1 MKGDLILMKLTE
13 QVKFD
18 KNGLVPAIVQD
29 FKTLEVLMMGYMN
42 KESLEIT
49 LETGKT
55 CFWSRSRGKLWIK
68 GETSGHIQKVK
79 EIFIDCDKDT
89 LLIKV
94 EQIGGA
100 CHMGY
105 RTCFYRKYNKDDFIV
120 VEKKLFDPE
129 KIYKKT

>member
-1 MKGDLILMKLTE
+1 MKLIE

-18 KNGLVPAIVQD
+18 KDGLIPAVIQD
-29 FKTLEVLMMGYMN
+29 FKTLQVLMVGYMN

-49 LETGKT
+49 LKTGKT

-68 GETSGHIQKVK
+68 GETSGHIQKIK
-79 EIFIDCDKDT
+79 EILIDCDSDT

-94 EQIGGA
+94 EQIVGA

-105 RTCFYRKYNKDDFIV
+105 RTCFYRKYDKDSFTV
-120 VEKKLFDPE
+120 AEKKLFDPE

>member
-1 MKGDLILMKLTE
+1 MKFIE

-18 KNGLVPAIVQD
+18 KNGLVPVIIQD
-29 FKTLEVLMMGYMN
+29 FETSQVLMMGYMN
-42 KESLEIT
+42 KESLET
-49 LETGKT
+49 TVKTGRT

-79 EIFIDCDKDT
+79 EILIDCDNDT
-89 LLIKV
+89 LLIKA

-100 CHMGY
+100 CHTGY
-105 RTCFYRKYNKDDFIV
+105 RTCFYRKYDKSDFTVI
-120 VEKKLFDPE
+120 EEKLFDPE

>member
-1 MKGDLILMKLTE
+1 MKRDLILMKLIE

-18 KNGLVPAIVQD
+18 KNGLVPVVIQD
-29 FKTLEVLMMGYMN
+29 FETLQVLMVGYMN
-42 KESLEIT
+42 KESLETT
-49 LETGKT
+49 LKTGKT

-79 EIFIDCDKDT
+79 GILIDCDNDT

-100 CHMGY
+100 CHTGY
-105 RTCFYRKYNKDDFIV
+105 RTCFYRKYDKDGFTV

>member
-1 MKGDLILMKLTE
+1 MKLIE

-18 KNGLVPAIVQD
+18 KKGLVPVVIQD
-29 FKTLEVLMMGYMN
+29 FKTLQVLMVGYMN
-42 KESLEIT
+42 KESLETT
-49 LETGKT
+49 LKTGKT
-55 CFWSRSRGKLWIK
+55 CFWSRSRGKLWMK
-68 GETSGHIQKVK
+68 GETSGHIQKTK
-79 EIFIDCDKDT
+79 DILIDCDNDT

-105 RTCFYRKYNKDDFIV
+105 RTCFYRKYDKDGLAV

>member
-1 MKGDLILMKLTE
+1 MKLIE

-18 KNGLVPAIVQD
+18 KNGLVPAIIQD
-29 FKTLEVLMMGYMN
+29 FKTLEVLMVGYMN
-42 KESLEIT
+42 KESLETT
-49 LETGKT
+49 LKTGKT
-55 CFWSRSRGKLWIK
+55 CFWSRSRRKLWIK

-79 EIFIDCDKDT
+79 EILIDCDNDT
-89 LLIKV
+89 LLIKA

-105 RTCFYRKYNKDDFIV
+105 RTCFYRKYNKNDFTIV
-120 VEKKLFDPE
+120 GKKLFNPE

>member
-1 MKGDLILMKLTE
+1 MKRDLILMKLTE
-13 QVKFD
+13 QVKFN
-18 KNGLVPAIVQD
+18 KNGLVPVIIQD
-29 FKTLEVLMMGYMN
+29 FKTLQVLMVGYMN
-42 KESLEIT
+42 KESLKTT
-49 LETGKT
+49 LKTGRT

-79 EIFIDCDKDT
+79 EILIDCDKDT

-105 RTCFYRKYNKDDFIV
+105 RTCFYRKYDKDGFTV

>member
-1 MKGDLILMKLTE
+1 MKLVE

-18 KNGLVPAIVQD
+18 KNGLVPVVIQD
-29 FKTLEVLMMGYMN
+29 FETLQVLMVGYMN
-42 KESLEIT
+42 KESLETT
-49 LETGKT
+49 LKTGRT
-55 CFWSRSRGKLWIK
+55 CFWSRSREKLWMK

-79 EIFIDCDKDT
+79 EILIDCDKDT

-105 RTCFYRKYNKDDFIV
+105 RTCFYRKHDKDGLTV

>member
-1 MKGDLILMKLTE
+1 MMNIIE
-13 QVKFD
+13 QVNFD
-18 KNGLVPAIVQD
+18 KNGLIPVIVQD
-29 FKTLEVLMMGYMN
+29 FKTSDVLMMGYMN
-42 KESLEIT
+42 KESLETT
-49 LETGKT
+49 LKTGRT

-68 GETSGHIQKVK
+68 GEISGHIQKAK
-79 EIFIDCDKDT
+79 DILIDCDNDT

-100 CHMGY
+100 CHTGY
-105 RTCFYRKYNKDDFIV
+105 RTCFYRRYDKDGFTV

>member
-1 MKGDLILMKLTE
+1 MKLIE

-18 KNGLVPAIVQD
+18 KKGLVPVVIQD
-29 FKTLEVLMMGYMN
+29 FKTLQVLMVGYMN
-42 KESLEIT
+42 KESLETT
-49 LETGKT
+49 LKTGKT
-55 CFWSRSRGKLWIK
+55 CFWSRSRRKLWIK

-79 EIFIDCDKDT
+79 DILIDCDNDT

-94 EQIGGA
+94 EQTGGA

-105 RTCFYRKYNKDDFIV
+105 RTCFYRRYDKDGFTV

-129 KIYKKT
+129 KIYKKI

>member
-1 MKGDLILMKLTE
+1 MKLIE

-18 KNGLVPAIVQD
+18 KKGLVPVVIQD
-29 FKTLEVLMMGYMN
+29 FKTLQVLMVGYMN

-49 LETGKT
+49 LKTEKT
-55 CFWSRSRGKLWIK
+55 CFWSRSRGKLWMK

-79 EIFIDCDKDT
+79 EILIDCDNDT

-105 RTCFYRKYNKDDFIV
+105 RTCFYRKYDKDGLTV

>member
-1 MKGDLILMKLTE
+1 MKLIE

-18 KNGLVPAIVQD
+18 KNGLVPVVIQD
-29 FKTLEVLMMGYMN
+29 FETLQVLMVGYMN

-49 LETGKT
+49 LKTGKT
-55 CFWSRSRGKLWIK
+55 CFWSRSREKLWIK
-68 GETSGHIQKVK
+68 GETSGHIQKLK
-79 EIFIDCDKDT
+79 EILIDCDNDT

-105 RTCFYRKYNKDDFIV
+105 KTCFYRKYNKDNFITI
-120 VEKKLFDPE
+120 ETKILDPE

>member
-1 MKGDLILMKLTE
+1 MRLIE

-18 KNGLVPAIVQD
+18 KNGLVPAIIQD
-29 FKTLEVLMMGYMN
+29 FKTLEVLMVGYMN
-42 KESLEIT
+42 KESLETT
-49 LETGKT
+49 LKTGRT
-55 CFWSRSRGKLWIK
+55 CFWSRSRRKLWIK

-79 EIFIDCDKDT
+79 EILIDCDNDT

-105 RTCFYRKYNKDDFIV
+105 RTCFYRKYNKDGLTV

-129 KIYKKT
+129 KIYKKLNPR

>member
-1 MKGDLILMKLTE
+1 MKLVE

-18 KNGLVPAIVQD
+18 KNGLVPVVIQD
-29 FKTLEVLMMGYMN
+29 FETLQVLMVGYMN
-42 KESLEIT
+42 KESLETT
-49 LETGKT
+49 LKTGRT
-55 CFWSRSRGKLWIK
+55 CFWTRSRGKLWIK
-68 GETSGHIQKVK
+68 GETSGHIQKIK
-79 EIFIDCDKDT
+79 EILIDCDSDT

-94 EQIGGA
+94 EQIVGA

-105 RTCFYRKYNKDDFIV
+105 RTCFYRRYDKDGFTV

>member
-1 MKGDLILMKLTE
+1 MKFIE

-18 KNGLVPAIVQD
+18 KNSLVPVVIQD
-29 FKTLEVLMMGYMN
+29 FETLQVLMVGYMN

-49 LETGKT
+49 LKTEKT
-55 CFWSRSRGKLWIK
+55 CFWSRSREKLWIK

-79 EIFIDCDKDT
+79 DILIDCDNDT
-89 LLIKV
+89 LLVKV

-105 RTCFYRKYNKDDFIV
+105 RTCFYRKYDKDDFIV
-120 VEKKLFDPE
+120 VEKRLFDPE
-129 KIYKKT
+129 KIY

>member
-1 MKGDLILMKLTE
+1 MKFIE

-18 KNGLVPAIVQD
+18 KNGLVPVIVQD
-29 FKTLEVLMMGYMN
+29 FKTLQVLMVAYMN
-42 KESLEIT
+42 KESLEAT
-49 LETGKT
+49 LKTEKT
-55 CFWSRSRGKLWIK
+55 CFWSRSRKKLWIK

-79 EIFIDCDKDT
+79 EILIDCDNDT
-89 LLIKV
+89 LLIKA

-105 RTCFYRKYNKDDFIV
+105 RTCFYRKYDKDDFIV
-120 VEKKLFDPE
+120 IEKKLFDPE

>member
-1 MKGDLILMKLTE
+1 MKLIE

-18 KNGLVPAIVQD
+18 KNGLVPAIIQD
-29 FKTLEVLMMGYMN
+29 FKTLEVLMVGYMN
-42 KESLEIT
+42 KESLETT
-49 LETGKT
+49 LKTGRT
-55 CFWSRSRGKLWIK
+55 CFWSRSRQKLWVK

-79 EIFIDCDKDT
+79 EIFIDCDNDT
-89 LLIKV
+89 LLIKA

-105 RTCFYRKYNKDDFIV
+105 RTSFYRKYNKNDFTI
-120 VEKKLFDPE
+120 VEKKLFNPE

>member
-1 MKGDLILMKLTE
+1 MMNIIE

-18 KNGLVPAIVQD
+18 KNGLVPVVIQD
-29 FKTLEVLMMGYMN
+29 FETLQVLMVGYMN
-42 KESLEIT
+42 KESLETT
-49 LETGKT
+49 LKTGRT
-55 CFWSRSRGKLWIK
+55 CFWTRSRGKLWIK
-68 GETSGHIQKVK
+68 GETSGHIQKIK
-79 EIFIDCDKDT
+79 EILIDCDSDT

-94 EQIGGA
+94 EQIVGA

-105 RTCFYRKYNKDDFIV
+105 RTCFYRRYDKDGFTV

>member
-1 MKGDLILMKLTE
+1 MKRDLILMKLIE

-18 KNGLVPAIVQD
+18 KNGLVPAIIQD
-29 FKTLEVLMMGYMN
+29 FKTLQVLMVAYMN
-42 KESLEIT
+42 KESLETTI
-49 LETGKT
+49 ETRKT

-68 GETSGHIQKVK
+68 GEISGYIQRVK
-79 EIFIDCDKDT
+79 EILVDCDNDT

-94 EQIGGA
+94 EQTGCA

-105 RTCFYRKYNKDDFIV
+105 RTCFYRKYDKDSFTV

>member
-1 MKGDLILMKLTE
+1 MKGDLILMKLIE

-29 FKTLEVLMMGYMN
+29 FKTLQVLMMGYMN
-42 KESLEIT
+42 KESLETT
-49 LETGKT
+49 LKTRKT

-79 EIFIDCDKDT
+79 DILIDCDNDT

-100 CHMGY
+100 CHTGY
-105 RTCFYRKYNKDDFIV
+105 RTCFYRKCSKDGFTV
-120 VEKKLFDPE
+120 VEKKLFDPA
-129 KIYKKT
+129 KIYKKA

>member
-1 MKGDLILMKLTE
+1 MKLIE

-18 KNGLVPAIVQD
+18 KNGLVPVIIQD
-29 FKTLEVLMMGYMN
+29 FKTLQVLMVAYMN
-42 KESLEIT
+42 KESLETT
-49 LETGKT
+49 LKTGRT
-55 CFWSRSRGKLWIK
+55 CFWSRSRRKLWIK

-79 EIFIDCDKDT
+79 DILIDCDNDT

-105 RTCFYRKYNKDDFIV
+105 RTCFYRKYDKDGFTV

>member
-1 MKGDLILMKLTE
+1 MRLIE
-13 QVKFD
+13 QIKFD
-18 KNGLVPAIVQD
+18 KNGLVPVIIQD
-29 FKTLEVLMMGYMN
+29 FKTLEVLMVAYMN
-42 KESLEIT
+42 KESLETT
-49 LETGKT
+49 LKTGRT
-55 CFWSRSRGKLWIK
+55 CFWSRSRRKLWIK

-79 EIFIDCDKDT
+79 EILIDCDNDT

-105 RTCFYRKYNKDDFIV
+105 RTCFYRKYDKDDFII
-120 VEKKLFDPE
+120 VEKKLFNPE

>member
-1 MKGDLILMKLTE
+1 MKIIK
-13 QVKFD
+13 QIKFG
-18 KNGLVPAIVQD
+18 KNGLVPAIIQD
-29 FKTLEVLMMGYMN
+29 FETLQVLMMGYMN

-49 LETGKT
+49 LKTRKT
-55 CFWSRSRGKLWIK
+55 CFWSRSREKLWIK

-79 EIFIDCDKDT
+79 EILIDCDNDT

-100 CHMGY
+100 CHTGY
-105 RTCFYRKYNKDDFIV
+105 RTCFYRKHDKDGFTV
-120 VEKKLFDPE
+120 VEKKLFEPE

>member
-1 MKGDLILMKLTE
+1 MRLIE

-18 KNGLVPAIVQD
+18 KNGLVPAIIQD
-29 FKTLEVLMMGYMN
+29 FKTLEVLMVGYMN
-42 KESLEIT
+42 KESLETT
-49 LETGKT
+49 LKTGRT
-55 CFWSRSRGKLWIK
+55 CFWSRSRRKLWIK
-68 GETSGHIQKVK
+68 GETSDHIQKVK
-79 EIFIDCDKDT
+79 EILIDCDNDT
-89 LLIKV
+89 LLIKA

-120 VEKKLFDPE
+120 VEKKLFNPE

>member
-1 MKGDLILMKLTE
+1 MKLIE

-18 KNGLVPAIVQD
+18 KNGLVPVVIQD
-29 FKTLEVLMMGYMN
+29 FKTLQVLMVGYMN
-42 KESLEIT
+42 KESLETT
-49 LETGKT
+49 LKTGKT
-55 CFWSRSRGKLWIK
+55 CFWSRSREKLWIK

-79 EIFIDCDKDT
+79 DILIDCDNDT

-105 RTCFYRKYNKDDFIV
+105 RTCFYRKYNKDGLTV

>member
-1 MKGDLILMKLTE
+1 MKRDLILKKLAE

-18 KNGLVPAIVQD
+18 KKGLIPAIVQD
-29 FKTLEVLMMGYMN
+29 FKTSKVLMMGYMN
-42 KESLEIT
+42 KESLETT
-49 LETGKT
+49 LKTRRT
-55 CFWSRSRGKLWIK
+55 CFWSRSREKLWIK

-79 EIFIDCDKDT
+79 DILIDCDNDT

-100 CHMGY
+100 CHTGY
-105 RTCFYRKYNKDDFIV
+105 RTCFYRKYDKDGFTV
-120 VEKKLFDPE
+120 VEKELFEPE

>member
-1 MKGDLILMKLTE
+1 MKFIE

-18 KNGLVPAIVQD
+18 KNGLVPVIVQD
-29 FKTLEVLMMGYMN
+29 FKTLEVLMVAYMN
-42 KESLEIT
+42 KESLETT
-49 LETGKT
+49 LKTGRT
-55 CFWSRSRGKLWIK
+55 CFWSRSRRKLWIK

-79 EIFIDCDKDT
+79 EILIDCDNDT

-94 EQIGGA
+94 EQIGSA

-105 RTCFYRKYNKDDFIV
+105 RTCFYRKYDKDDFIV
-120 VEKKLFDPE
+120 TEKKLFDPE

>member
-1 MKGDLILMKLTE
+1 MRLIE

-18 KNGLVPAIVQD
+18 KNGLVPAIIQD
-29 FKTLEVLMMGYMN
+29 FKTLEVLMVGYMN
-42 KESLEIT
+42 KESLETT
-49 LETGKT
+49 LKIGKT
-55 CFWSRSRGKLWIK
+55 CFWTRSRGKLWIK
-68 GETSGHIQKVK
+68 GETSGHIQKIK
-79 EIFIDCDKDT
+79 EILIDCDSDT

-94 EQIGGA
+94 EHIVGA

-105 RTCFYRKYNKDDFIV
+105 RTCFYREYDKDDFIV